1 MDFLRV
7 IYIYRKVLVPQSLH
21 HAVATKLSHLHVRVH
36 IQCHV
41 GHHGLWCMHVL
52 PVPHA
57 QNAPAD
63 LCVKFVDHPQE
74 SPLRR
79 KDHLSIRKNIVLP
92 LYEDRRSTER
102 VDPTQNLSL
111 HA

>member
-1 MDFLRV
+1 MC
-7 IYIYRKVLVPQSLH
+7 
-21 HAVATKLSHLHVRVH
+21 AVATDFSHLHVQVH

-41 GHHGLWCMHVL
+41 GPQSFWSVHIL

-63 LCVKFVDHPQE
+63 LCVKVVDLLKE
-74 SPLRR
+74 LPLPR

-92 LYEDRRSTER
+92 LYEDHRSTER
-102 VDPTQNLSL
+102 MDPTQKLSQ